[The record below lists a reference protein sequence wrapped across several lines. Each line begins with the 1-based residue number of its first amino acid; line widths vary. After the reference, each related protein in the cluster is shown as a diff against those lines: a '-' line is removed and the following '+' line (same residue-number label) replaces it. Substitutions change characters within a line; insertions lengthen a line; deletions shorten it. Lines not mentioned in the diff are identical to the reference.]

1 MINAKELDNETSYTH
16 FGARYYDSELIGW
29 PSVDA
34 MSDKYPSLSPYCYTA
49 DNLVVLLYPNGEIVI
64 ALNLDAQRAILNTLT
79 KEDMAYV
86 KFDEHGMI
94 DKNLLNKAN
103 STSYNFNAFKQL
115 VNHETT
121 FEINVSDKFLYKDE
135 NGNIKEYKFDPI
147 IQTDDKNGPF
157 GLNTGDTGF
166 LGVTQTPGN
175 ESEKYNSPDNSVK
188 ITINKGLS
196 KEVRAQALSH
206 EAYGHA
212 YLYSKGEDYIHR
224 AIYTSEGFKETNI
237 KLSEQITRAISET
250 IQNMKN
256 NEY

>member
-1 MINAKELDNETSYTH
+1 MYTAKELDNETSYTY
-16 FGARYYDSELIGW
+16 FGARYYDSELSGW
-29 PSVDA
+29 LSVDP

-49 DNLVVLLYPNGEIVI
+49 DNPVVLVDPNGEIVI
-64 ALNLDAQRAILNTLT
+64 ALNPDAQISILNTLT

-86 KFDEHGMI
+86 KFDENGMI
-94 DKNLLNKAN
+94 DKNLLNKAI
-103 STSYNFNAFKQL
+103 STSENFNALKQL
-115 VNHETT
+115 VNDETI

-147 IQTDDKNGPF
+147 IQTDDKNGSF
-157 GLNTGDTGF
+157 GFNTGETGF
-166 LGVTQTPGN
+166 LGITQTPGN

-196 KEVRAQALSH
+196 KEGRAQILSH

-212 YLYSKGEDYIHR
+212 YLYSKGEDYVHR
-224 AIYTSEGFKETNI
+224 VISASEGLKETNV
-237 KLSEQITRAISET
+237 KLSEQIIRAISET
-250 IQNMKN
+250 IKNMKN